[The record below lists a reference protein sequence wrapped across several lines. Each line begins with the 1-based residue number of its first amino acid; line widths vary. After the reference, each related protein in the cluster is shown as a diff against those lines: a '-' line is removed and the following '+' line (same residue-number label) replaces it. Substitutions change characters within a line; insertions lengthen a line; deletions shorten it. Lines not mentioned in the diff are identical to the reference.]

1 MLTLLLIFTLIS
13 VVTGVIGLIFR
24 TTFRLIKWFYPV
36 IIAAVAYAFFVFYA
50 VPLMLLIPAALLV
63 CLLFYILMHI
73 F

>member
-36 IIAAVAYAFFVFYA
+36 IIAAVAYVFFVFYA
-50 VPLMLLIPAALLV
+50 VPLMLLIPAALVV
-63 CLLFYILMHI
+63 CLLFYILVHI
-73 F
+73 L